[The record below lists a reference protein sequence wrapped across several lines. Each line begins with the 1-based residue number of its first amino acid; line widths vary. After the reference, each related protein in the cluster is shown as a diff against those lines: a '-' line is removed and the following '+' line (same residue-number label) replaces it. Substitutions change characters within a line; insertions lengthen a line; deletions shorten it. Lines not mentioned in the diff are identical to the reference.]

1 MNNEFIMKPKV
12 DFCFKELMEDEFVR
26 KGFIAAI
33 LHIHPKEILRTELL
47 PTHLRK
53 EHGNDKLGI
62 LDVRILLNG
71 NIQIDMEIQLSPFR
85 LWAERSLFY
94 LGKMY
99 VGQFQKGKSYD
110 VFGKCIHVG
119 ILDFELFPGDEEYY
133 AVFHLWEDTRRRK
146 YTDKIE
152 LHILELPKI
161 AKHDYPGTE
170 LLNWMR
176 FMNAERKEEFE
187 MLAKENEYM
196 EKAYERLMNLSAD
209 EEKQLEYE
217 ARQKAIMD
225 HDYLMRY
232 NWEEGMKVG
241 IKAGMVETCK
251 ELGLSKEK
259 TVEKLMQK
267 FDMQKEEAVC
277 VVEEYWEKSR
287 K

>member
-1 MNNEFIMKPKV
+1 MNITIS
-12 DFCFKELMEDEFVR
+12 DDEVS
-26 KGFIAAI
+26 
-33 LHIHPKEILRTELL
+33 
-47 PTHLRK
+47 
-53 EHGNDKLGI
+53 D
-62 LDVRILLNG
+62 
-71 NIQIDMEIQLSPFR
+71 
-85 LWAERSLFY
+85 
-94 LGKMY
+94 
-99 VGQFQKGKSYD
+99 
-110 VFGKCIHVG
+110 
-119 ILDFELFPGDEEYY
+119 
-133 AVFHLWEDTRRRK
+133 LWEDTRRRK

-161 AKHDYPGTE
+161 AKHDYPRTE
-170 LLNWMR
+170 LLNWM
-176 FMNAERKEEFE
+176 
-187 MLAKENEYM
+187 
-196 EKAYERLMNLSAD
+196 RLMNLSAD

-277 VVEEYWEKSR
+277 VVEEYWEKTVEV